1 MPSPKEV
8 PAILVSYLLS
18 EDATHLKLKC
28 VAGEEG
34 LKKEISIPRAQSPG
48 LAFSGHMKSV
58 QEGRV
63 QVLGKSEVVFLS
75 HLGKEKRRSLMRR
88 LCREP
93 IPCFVITTALKPPA
107 ELTSEAKKT
116 CIPVLSTSL
125 ASSSFTDLLN
135 TFLEQKLAPRTTVHG
150 VLLDVFGLGVLL
162 VGDSG
167 IGKSECALDLIT
179 RGHRLIADD
188 LVEIRKVPED
198 VLIGTSMDLGRHYI
212 EVRGLGLINIKDLFG
227 VSAIRHSKRI
237 ELVVAME
244 RWKKGELYDRLGL
257 DFETYDILSVQ
268 IPKVRLPV
276 APGRSLST
284 LIEVASRSHLLK
296 LRGPDAAKIFAERL
310 EYAMA
315 KSLETGQGANEEKN
329 EQNRREKVR

>member
-1 MPSPKEV
+1 MPSQKGT
-8 PAILVSYLLS
+8 PAILASYLLS

-28 VAGEEG
+28 IAGEEG
-34 LKKEISIPRAQSPG
+34 LKNEISIPRVQSPG

-58 QEGRV
+58 QKGRV

-75 HLGKEKRRSLMRR
+75 HLGREKRKSLMHR

-93 IPCFVITTALKPPA
+93 IPCFVITTALRPPA
-107 ELTSEAKKT
+107 ELLSEAKKAS
-116 CIPVLSTSL
+116 IPVLSTTL
-125 ASSSFTDLLN
+125 ASSSFTDLVN
-135 TFLEQKLAPRTTVHG
+135 TFLEQKLAPRTTIHG

-179 RGHRLIADD
+179 RGHRLVADD

-257 DFETYDILSVQ
+257 DTETYDILKVP

-276 APGRSLST
+276 APGRSLSI

-296 LRGPDAAKIFAERL
+296 LRGPDAAHIFAERL

-315 KSLETGQGANEEKN
+315 KSLESGQGTRGEKR
-329 EQNRREKVR
+329 ESKRR

>member
-1 MPSPKEV
+1 
-8 PAILVSYLLS
+8 
-18 EDATHLKLKC
+18 
-28 VAGEEG
+28 
-34 LKKEISIPRAQSPG
+34 
-48 LAFSGHMKSV
+48 MKSV

-237 ELVVAME
+237 ELVVAHGAVE
-244 RWKKGELYDRLGL
+244 KGRAL
-257 DFETYDILSVQ
+257 
-268 IPKVRLPV
+268 
-276 APGRSLST
+276 RS
-284 LIEVASRSHLLK
+284 SRS
-296 LRGPDAAKIFAERL
+296 GF
-310 EYAMA
+310 
-315 KSLETGQGANEEKN
+315 
-329 EQNRREKVR
+329 